1 MDCFDECGVTFDHCS
16 PHGLVICGMLMMED
30 QLQFESFIQQ
40 PGQEPFDEV
49 VLVVVLSSVVESE
62 HD

>member
-1 MDCFDECGVTFDHCS
+1 
-16 PHGLVICGMLMMED
+16 MLMMED

-40 PGQEPFDEV
+40 PGQEPFNEV

-62 HD
+62 HDLQVSHGGLIGLLSLSFKLASLG